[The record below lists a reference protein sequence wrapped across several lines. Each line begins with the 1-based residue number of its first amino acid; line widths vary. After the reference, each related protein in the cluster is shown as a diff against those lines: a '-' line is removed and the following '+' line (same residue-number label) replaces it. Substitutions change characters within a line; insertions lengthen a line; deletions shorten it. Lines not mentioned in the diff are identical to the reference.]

1 MPRRRR
7 FDSCFVAGKQPRSDY
22 LVPSRNAESQ
32 LPLGGTSWEYST
44 GSGTHWTAGS
54 GASSSVSGDGPKNVI
69 ARQTDPIGNM
79 FTPVAGSTLTLT
91 QMDNWV
97 KGVMANWTTAS
108 DWTAWNGTPAAVVRA

>member
-1 MPRRRR
+1 M
-7 FDSCFVAGKQPRSDY
+7 
-22 LVPSRNAESQ
+22 
-32 LPLGGTSWEYST
+32 LGCTSWEYST

-69 ARQTDPIGNM
+69 VRQTDPIGNT

-97 KGVMANWTTAS
+97 KVVRANWTTAS